1 LLLDGTNH
9 ASTLTLNKPNV
20 YKPWQAQVYLRLAGK
35 PDASDNP
42 AMPFRSL
49 TLPPATPGRLW
60 LQSMPGRLE
69 SWGAFLDEARL
80 RQLHLVVC
88 LNPLEEVAQLS
99 PGYHKAIAEGRLPFR
114 WQHLPMR
121 DYGLGADPAAFRLGV
136 EQLTHSLVLGE
147 QVLLHC
153 AAGIGRTGTVAAC
166 VLKNLGMTR
175 EAALTTVRQAG
186 SNPQSA
192 LQSGWVDQ
200 F

>member
-1 LLLDGTNH
+1 
-9 ASTLTLNKPNV
+9 
-20 YKPWQAQVYLRLAGK
+20 
-35 PDASDNP
+35 
-42 AMPFRSL
+42 MPFRP
-49 TLPPATPGRLW
+49 LPLPASIPGKLW

-69 SWGAFLDEARL
+69 SWGAFLDEARA

-99 PGYHKAIAEGRLPFR
+99 PSYHKAIAEGRLPFR

-121 DYGLGADPAAFRLGV
+121 DFGLGADPAAFRQGV
-136 EQLTHSLVLGE
+136 EQLSHSLVLGD

-166 VLKNLGMTR
+166 VLKNLGLSADQALR
-175 EAALTTVRQAG
+175 EVRGAG

-192 LQSGWVDQ
+192 LQSGWIDQ

>member
-1 LLLDGTNH
+1 
-9 ASTLTLNKPNV
+9 
-20 YKPWQAQVYLRLAGK
+20 
-35 PDASDNP
+35 
-42 AMPFRSL
+42 MPFRSL
-49 TLPPATPGRLW
+49 PLPAPTAGRLW

-80 RQLHLVVC
+80 QKLHVVVC

-121 DYGLGADPAAFRLGV
+121 DFGLGADPAAFRSGI
-136 EQLTHSLVLGE
+136 EQIAQSLSLGE

-166 VLKNLGMTR
+166 VLKKLGASSEEALRRVR
-175 EAALTTVRQAG
+175 EAG

-192 LQSGWVDQ
+192 LQSGWIDR

>member
-1 LLLDGTNH
+1 
-9 ASTLTLNKPNV
+9 
-20 YKPWQAQVYLRLAGK
+20 
-35 PDASDNP
+35 
-42 AMPFRSL
+42 MPFRP
-49 TLPPATPGRLW
+49 LPLPAASSATGRLW

-80 RQLHLVVC
+80 RQLSLVVC

-121 DYGLGADPAAFRLGV
+121 DFGLGADPQAFRQGV
-136 EQLTHSLVLGE
+136 EQICHSLQLGD

-166 VLKNLGMTR
+166 VLKSLGQDR
-175 EAALTTVRQAG
+175 DAALQAVRAAG
-186 SNPQSA
+186 ASPQSA
-192 LQSGWVDQ
+192 LQSGWVDR

>member
-1 LLLDGTNH
+1 M
-9 ASTLTLNKPNV
+9 S
-20 YKPWQAQVYLRLAGK
+20 
-35 PDASDNP
+35 
-42 AMPFRSL
+42 FRSVP
-49 TLPPATPGRLW
+49 LPASASGALW

-69 SWGAFLDEARL
+69 SWGEFLDEARL
-80 RQLHLVVC
+80 RQLNLVVC

-99 PGYHKAIAEGRLPFR
+99 PAYHKAIAEGRLPFR

-121 DYGLGADPAAFRLGV
+121 DFGLGSDPAAFRHGV
-136 EQLTHSLVLGE
+136 EQIANGLVLGD

-166 VLKNLGMTR
+166 VLKQLGTDR
-175 EAALTTVRQAG
+175 DEALRKVRAAG

-192 LQSGWVDQ
+192 VQSGWIDQ

>member
-1 LLLDGTNH
+1 MQQN
-9 ASTLTLNKPNV
+9 S
-20 YKPWQAQVYLRLAGK
+20 R
-35 PDASDNP
+35 
-42 AMPFRSL
+42 MPFRSVP
-49 TLPPATPGRLW
+49 LPAQAPGQLW

-80 RQLHLVVC
+80 RQLNLVVC

-99 PGYHKAIAEGRLPFR
+99 PHYHKAIAEGRLPFR

-121 DYGLGADPAAFRLGV
+121 DFGLGADPAAFRQGV
-136 EQLTHSLVLGE
+136 EQLAQTLVLG
-147 QVLLHC
+147 QHVLLHC

-166 VLKNLGMTR
+166 VLKALGLPAEQALRSVR
-175 EAALTTVRQAG
+175 EAG

-192 LQSGWVDQ
+192 LQSGWIEQ

>member
-1 LLLDGTNH
+1 
-9 ASTLTLNKPNV
+9 
-20 YKPWQAQVYLRLAGK
+20 
-35 PDASDNP
+35 
-42 AMPFRSL
+42 MPFRSITLAPAL
-49 TLPPATPGRLW
+49 TVSGQLW

-80 RQLHLVVC
+80 RQLNLVVC

-99 PGYHKAIAEGRLPFR
+99 PSYHKAIAEGRLPFR

-121 DYGLGADPAAFRLGV
+121 DFGLGADPAAFTQGV
-136 EQLTHSLVLGE
+136 EQIAHSLRLGE

-166 VLKNLGMTR
+166 VLKHLGLNA
-175 EAALTTVRQAG
+175 EQALAAVRAAG

-192 LQSGWVDQ
+192 LQSGWIDR